1 MMKQESFKT
10 VLCSVLDDHDCVYVA
25 SLDLEC
31 LFSDPAVVDVGVK
44 HVSLKFSCFHS
55 HLTFQCLFAT

>member
-1 MMKQESFKT
+1 MMEQKSFKT

-25 SLDLEC
+25 SLEC
-31 LFSDPAVVDVGVK
+31 FFSDPAVVDVGVK
-44 HVSLKFSCFHS
+44 HVSLKFSRFHS